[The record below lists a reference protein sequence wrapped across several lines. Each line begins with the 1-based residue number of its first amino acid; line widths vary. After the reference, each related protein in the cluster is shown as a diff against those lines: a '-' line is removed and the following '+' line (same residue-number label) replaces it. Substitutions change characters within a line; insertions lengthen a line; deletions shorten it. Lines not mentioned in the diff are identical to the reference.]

1 MAAAEPSIA
10 VPTAHP
16 VAVEVNM
23 PLAAVGPGN
32 PGEASIAA
40 SDSPKVEPKVKKL
53 NILGF
58 QMTASEKGAQ
68 KALLTAGTFLI
79 VLNGFGLP
87 FMLPK
92 LRQFLGAP
100 YVPMKRRYVEVL
112 FDRVLP
118 TWATSLPAER
128 PLGPLNGLRLVDFGS
143 GDGRLVKAAADRGM
157 SAVGYELN
165 PYLVL
170 ASKIR
175 LMRSREGQIRWAN
188 AWNADLSKV
197 DVVTVYGRPGDGLMA
212 KIAAKCEAEMPRQ
225 SVVISHFFEIPG
237 WERLL
242 VQDVDGLKLYDL
254 SLRSPRDT
262 AGVE

>member
-1 MAAAEPSIA
+1 MAAA
-10 VPTAHP
+10 VDGTASSSTP
-16 VAVEVNM
+16 AGGPATAAPAAVENISV
-23 PLAAVGPGN
+23 PLAAD
-32 PGEASIAA
+32 AA
-40 SDSPKVEPKVKKL
+40 AAQELPKVKKL

-58 QMTASEKGAQ
+58 QLSASERGAQ
-68 KALLTAGTFLI
+68 KAVLCAGTFLV

-92 LRQFLGAP
+92 LRAFLGAP

-118 TWATSLPAER
+118 AWASGSSRATPELQGS
-128 PLGPLNGLRLVDFGS
+128 LNGLRLVDFGS
-143 GDGRLVKAAADRGM
+143 GDGRLVRAAADRGM

-165 PYLVL
+165 PYLVFW
-170 ASKIR
+170 SR
-175 LMRSREGQIRWAN
+175 LRSTGRAEAQIRWAN
-188 AWNADLSKV
+188 AWTADLSRV

-212 KIAAKCEAEMPRQ
+212 KIAAKCEAEMPHR

-254 SLRSPRDT
+254 SLRDPDSR
-262 AGVE
+262 VE